1 MYEILHTNVISKITY
16 FIYNLLEAFTKE
28 DQIKTFTVS
37 IPADVLYRSK
47 LICEYI
53 EEEINE
59 DFSLDNLLMIL
70 YLNFIKECVKNYNP
84 KLIFNLLNKQYYDT
98 RNIVISNGK
107 DNISIDRTPI
117 RLSVLKLSI
126 STKDFKKG
134 KLILDEIYELYKS
147 HYSFSKLI
155 ECLWM
160 DFIYSYKTGQNKK
173 AYHSI
178 VNMLK
183 LCLN

>member
-1 MYEILHTNVISKITY
+1 MYGILHTNFISKITY
-16 FIYNLLEAFTKE
+16 FIYNLLDAFVQE
-28 DQIKTFTVS
+28 DEIKTFTVS
-37 IPADVLYRSK
+37 IPSDVLYRSK

-53 EEEINE
+53 SDEIDE

-84 KLIFNLLNKQYYDT
+84 KSTLNLLNKQYYDNK
-98 RNIVISNGK
+98 NIIISNGK
-107 DNISIDRTPI
+107 DNVSIDRTPI
-117 RLSVLKLSI
+117 RLSHLKFSI
-126 STKDFKKG
+126 VTKDFKKG
-134 KLILDEIYELYKS
+134 KLILDEIYELYQS